1 MNKVNR
7 FGLALEIQAQSQT
20 VHWSGDRHDQATRL
34 PKKQPL
40 DGAWPSREWRFFI
53 TMNTFVFNH
62 EQASAG

>member
-1 MNKVNR
+1 PLKFRRNHRRYIGVVIGSAK
-7 FGLALEIQAQSQT
+7 
-20 VHWSGDRHDQATRL
+20 ATRL